1 MREFL
6 PEYGSLLK
14 SFSWEVSTAYLS
26 TKIEQGQRRAIYC
39 GIVRLHEVD
48 ADLARKSVDQWDMTR
63 AGFREMFRTVFGRRL
78 PVIARASASPTKQIR
93 RRELEQFR
101 QSIESWERQGQEAGR
116 DGDVELAAGYADDV
130 ADLRAILR
138 LIESGALHEVI
149 EAIDCLDT
157 LVRDQIP
164 QRLYDAVV
172 PGS

>member
-1 MREFL
+1 MIATARPTPMR
-6 PEYGSLLK
+6 
-14 SFSWEVSTAYLS
+14 
-26 TKIEQGQRRAIYC
+26 R
-39 GIVRLHEVD
+39 
-48 ADLARKSVDQWDMTR
+48 
-63 AGFREMFRTVFGRRL
+63 
-78 PVIARASASPTKQIR
+78 IR

-101 QSIESWERQGQEAGR
+101 KSIESWERQGQEAGR
-116 DGDVELAAGYADDV
+116 DGDVELAAGYAEDV

-138 LIESGALHEVI
+138 LIETGALHEAA